1 MILTVE
7 ELNRRGACKEAVVF
21 FERNFPNGL
30 DLDKYQIIG
39 EYNGWIKWLNSSLQT
54 KFEYDDRGN
63 KIKKIFPNR
72 RSWQWEYDD
81 HGNKIKE
88 VNPNG
93 RSWQWKYDGRGNMI
107 KKIDPDGDIWQWEY
121 DDRGMLIEIKENG
134 ETILEIKLK

>member
-63 KIKKIFPNR
+63 KIKEINPNGSSWQYEYDDHGNMIKKIFPNR

-81 HGNKIKE
+81 HENKIKE
-88 VNPNG
+88 IN
-93 RSWQWKYDGRGNMI
+93 
-107 KKIDPDGDIWQWEY
+107 PDGDIWQWEFTH
-121 DDRGMLIEIKENG
+121 DDHGMLIEIKENG
-134 ETILEIKLK
+134 KTILEIK